1 MDEARRTAAREAE
14 DAARS
19 TYGKLL
25 SILAGRSG
33 DIASAEDALADAF
46 AAALV
51 QWPRDGVPT
60 NPPGWL
66 LTVARRSIGHAG
78 AKRRTAQAAVGM
90 VQLLQDER
98 DEAARDETFTGAF
111 GDERLALMFV
121 CAHPAI
127 DVEAQAP
134 LMLQTV
140 LGLDAARI
148 AACFLVS
155 SATMGQRLVRA
166 KRKIRD
172 AGISFTVPDPASA
185 AARVGSVLSAVY
197 AAFGTAWEDVN
208 GADGKLAG
216 LSAEAIWLGR
226 LLWQLLPDDP
236 EVMGLLSLML
246 HCEARRSARR
256 DPAGGFVPLH
266 RQETAL
272 WSRSMIVEAEA
283 LLRAAAR
290 ANAAGRFQ
298 TEAAIQSLHAH
309 QRMTGDRF
317 AEPLA
322 RLYDVLAGFAP
333 TIGVLVARAVAH
345 AENADPASGL
355 RQLDGIADATEYQ
368 PWWAARARA
377 CWLAGEEEMAWS
389 AARTAAG
396 LSADPSVRRF
406 LLDGGFRGPTE
417 NSIPAMPAVENG
429 RHSPHRL
436 VKL

>member
-1 MDEARRTAAREAE
+1 MDEARRLVAREAE
-14 DAARS
+14 AAARS
-19 TYGKLL
+19 SYGKLL
-25 SILAGRSG
+25 SILAARSG

-51 QWPRDGVPT
+51 QWPRDGVPI

-66 LTVARRSIGHAG
+66 LTVARRSIGHA
-78 AKRRTAQAAVGM
+78 AARRQTVAATIDWVR
-90 VQLLQDER
+90 LLQDER
-98 DEAARDETFTGAF
+98 DEAVPSAF

-155 SATMGQRLVRA
+155 GATMGQRLVRA
-166 KRKIRD
+166 KRKVRD
-172 AGISFTVPDPASA
+172 AGIAFAVPEPAMA
-185 AARVGSVLSAVY
+185 AERVGGVLSAVY

-208 GADGKLAG
+208 GADGKLVG

-226 LLWQLLPDDP
+226 LLRQLLPDDP

-256 DPAGGFVPLH
+256 DPAGAFVPLN
-266 RQETAL
+266 RQATAL
-272 WSRSMIVEAEA
+272 WSRPMIVEAEA
-283 LLRAAAR
+283 LLRSAAR
-290 ANAAGRFQ
+290 TNTPGRFQ

-309 QRMTGDRF
+309 QRMTGERF
-317 AEPLA
+317 TEPLA
-322 RLYDVLAGFAP
+322 RLYDVLAGVAP
-333 TIGVLVARAVAH
+333 TTGVLVARAVAH
-345 AENADPASGL
+345 AENGDPVSGL
-355 RQLDGIADATEYQ
+355 RQLDGITGAGGYQ
-368 PWWAARARA
+368 PWWAARART
-377 CWLAGEEEMAWS
+377 CWLAGDEEMAWD

-406 LLDGGFRGPTE
+406 LLDGGFRGEEQSP
-417 NSIPAMPAVENG
+417 PAGP
-429 RHSPHRL
+429 L
-436 VKL
+436 